1 MSSQKY
7 AYEIGQ
13 LLKNLNATTSNIPPE
28 NSSTT
33 ATMPADQQHTH
44 TNPTTTAHGVLGWSC
59 ENVSDWARKEGLSRC
74 IIDWIAREDIDGRC
88 LLAITEQD
96 VHDLPQHCASPL
108 RFGDIKRF
116 WFATRLLQRQH
127 LATTGPLGLAGL
139 WTPDYSMN
147 DIASSVGHH
156 HPMHHQPH
164 HHQQQQQQ
172 HAGMGTPHHHPHPH
186 PHHHASQHH
195 HHHAA
200 SLLSSMGTSYGS
212 VGYSYSDLE
221 RISPP
226 MSIDGCATCI
236 QPEFFKTMISLGYAF
251 LVTWITAFVM
261 VVVHERVPDMKKY
274 PPLPDIFLDN
284 VPHIP
289 WAFHMCEVTG
299 TILFCIWICVLV
311 VHKHRMVL
319 LRRFFALAGT
329 VFLLRCV
336 TMLITSLSVPGTHLE
351 CTPHDHK
358 FDDSNVRIT
367 EMIYLRISRA
377 YTIWS
382 GLGMSIQGVRTCGDY
397 MFSGHT
403 VALTLLN
410 FFITEYTPRN
420 LYFLHTLTWLLNMFG
435 IFFILA
441 AHEHYSIDVFVAFYI
456 TSRLFLYYHTLANNQ
471 ALMSHDSNRTRI
483 WFPMFSYFESSVD
496 GIIPNEYDTVYGVV
510 YKIFACVLYVKDVC
524 MLTARRFWITNI
536 DGPAGVLRTKV
547 VLLQHLHLQQK
558 QQGHAQP
565 PASSSAGDEPDLAGN
580 GGKDGGTVEPK
591 APQLPNNLD
600 SAAQPKNN
608 TGSNR
613 TPERKPVKCNNIIG
627 ADVDVA
633 SLKRKSFGNISAT
646 LPKSVNESLKLN
658 NNNNNNNN
666 INNYHLPSA
675 AAVSNGNGTGS
686 EASGPKDN
694 TKKEL

>member
-1 MSSQKY
+1 
-7 AYEIGQ
+7 
-13 LLKNLNATTSNIPPE
+13 
-28 NSSTT
+28 
-33 ATMPADQQHTH
+33 MPADQQHTH
-44 TNPTTTAHGVLGWSC
+44 PNPTTTAHGVLGWSC

-127 LATTGPLGLAGL
+127 LATTGPLAATCWHGDAPSSS
-139 WTPDYSMN
+139 TSTS
-147 DIASSVGHH
+147 ASSCVAAPSSPCRLAAVQHGHQLRFGRVQLQRPGAH
-156 HPMHHQPH
+156 LP
-164 HHQQQQQQ
+164 
-172 HAGMGTPHHHPHPH
+172 AN
-186 PHHHASQHH
+186 
-195 HHHAA
+195 
-200 SLLSSMGTSYGS
+200 
-212 VGYSYSDLE
+212 
-221 RISPP
+221 
-226 MSIDGCATCI
+226 
-236 QPEFFKTMISLGYAF
+236 PEFFKTMISLGYAF

-471 ALMSHDSNRTRI
+471 ASALMSHDSNRTRI

-675 AAVSNGNGTGS
+675 AAVSNGTGS

-694 TKKEL
+694 TKKEV

>member
-7 AYEIGQ
+7 AYDIGH
-13 LLKNLNATTSNIPPE
+13 LLKNLNATTYIPPSTTD
-28 NSSTT
+28 NSSSTSP
-33 ATMPADQQHTH
+33 TMPDQH
-44 TNPTTTAHGVLGWSC
+44 NALSVLSWTC
-59 ENVSDWARKEGLSRC
+59 EHVSEWARKEGLSRR
-74 IIDWIAREDIDGRC
+74 IIEWIAREDVDGRC

-96 VHDLPQHCASPL
+96 VHDLPQHCATQL

-127 LATTGPLGLAGL
+127 LSTTGPLGLAGL
-139 WTPDYSMN
+139 WAPEYSMN
-147 DIASSVGHH
+147 GSDMTSAGH
-156 HPMHHQPH
+156 HPMHP
-164 HHQQQQQQ
+164 HHQQ
-172 HAGMGTPHHHPHPH
+172 HHPAAAGTPHHP
-186 PHHHASQHH
+186 SSLHH
-195 HHHAA
+195 HHHPHHA

-299 TILFCIWICVLV
+299 TILFCIWMCVLV

-496 GIIPNEYDTVYGVV
+496 GIIPNEYDTVYGVL
-510 YKIFACVLYVKDVC
+510 YKLFACVLYVKDVC

-536 DGPAGVLRTKV
+536 DGPAGVLKTK
-547 VLLQHLHLQQK
+547 VLLQHLQQK
-558 QQGHAQP
+558 QGQSQPTATVQTSAKEEEMASTRNSEALGEEEHTEDGNQQSKAQQV
-565 PASSSAGDEPDLAGN
+565 L
-580 GGKDGGTVEPK
+580 
-591 APQLPNNLD
+591 LPNNLEHN
-600 SAAQPKNN
+600 AT
-608 TGSNR
+608 TGHNR
-613 TPERKPVKCNNIIG
+613 TPERKPVKCNNIN
-627 ADVDVA
+627 AECDVA
-633 SLKRKSFGNISAT
+633 SLKRRSFGNINAT
-646 LPKSVNESLKLN
+646 LPKSVNEAVQLN
-658 NNNNNNNN
+658 NNNNHSNNNN
-666 INNYHLPSA
+666 NHLPS
-675 AAVSNGNGTGS
+675 G
-686 EASGPKDN
+686 GPKDN
-694 TKKEL
+694 TKKEH

>member
-1 MSSQKY
+1 MSQKCV
-7 AYEIGQ
+7 GDTLHN
-13 LLKNLNATTSNIPPE
+13 LLKV
-28 NSSTT
+28 SSGITT
-33 ATMPADQQHTH
+33 AGSGGKMANELNVIQWTR
-44 TNPTTTAHGVLGWSC
+44 
-59 ENVSDWARKEGLSRC
+59 ENVAEWARKECLNRKIVEC
-74 IIDWIAREDIDGRC
+74 IVKEDIDGKC
-88 LLAITEQD
+88 LLTLCENDIK
-96 VHDLPQHCASPL
+96 SL
-108 RFGDIKRF
+108 REKYAYGLTLGDMKRF
-116 WFATRLLQRQH
+116 WFSVRLVQKQNVTT
-127 LATTGPLGLAGL
+127 LAYLGMLPTNGGEGL
-139 WTPDYSMN
+139 
-147 DIASSVGHH
+147 GHH
-156 HPMHHQPH
+156 
-164 HHQQQQQQ
+164 
-172 HAGMGTPHHHPHPH
+172 PHHHPH
-186 PHHHASQHH
+186 HH
-195 HHHAA
+195 HH
-200 SLLSSMGTSYGS
+200 SLLSSLGTSYAS
-212 VGYSYSDLE
+212 ADINFSEIE

-226 MSIDGCATCI
+226 MSIDGRATCI

-299 TILFCIWICVLV
+299 TLLFCIWVCVLV

-358 FDDSNVRIT
+358 FDDSSSVRIT

-496 GIIPNEYDTVYGVV
+496 GIIPNEYDTVNGVLH
-510 YKIFACVLYVKDVC
+510 KLFECVLYVKDVC
-524 MLTARRFWITNI
+524 MLTAQRFWIAHGNI
-536 DGPAGVLRTKV
+536 EALREKHKH
-547 VLLQHLHLQQK
+547 LL
-558 QQGHAQP
+558 
-565 PASSSAGDEPDLAGN
+565 SAN
-580 GGKDGGTVEPK
+580 S
-591 APQLPNNLD
+591 QLLFPNNLVQGAG
-600 SAAQPKNN
+600 SGGTTATAAD
-608 TGSNR
+608 G
-613 TPERKPVKCNNIIG
+613 KPAKCNNIN
-627 ADVDVA
+627 VDTNNA
-633 SLKRKSFGNISAT
+633 SMKRKSF
-646 LPKSVNESLKLN
+646 
-658 NNNNNNNN
+658 
-666 INNYHLPSA
+666 
-675 AAVSNGNGTGS
+675 SNSPVEKVFPELDEKANDLS
-686 EASGPKDN
+686 
-694 TKKEL
+694 KKEL

>member
-1 MSSQKY
+1 MSQKCGDPF
-7 AYEIGQ
+7 IN
-13 LLKNLNATTSNIPPE
+13 LKHYSSARLAT
-28 NSSTT
+28 
-33 ATMPADQQHTH
+33 A
-44 TNPTTTAHGVLGWSC
+44 AHLREKMANELSVINWTR
-59 ENVSDWARKEGLSRC
+59 ENVVEWARKDSLSRIVIEC
-74 IIDWIAREDIDGRC
+74 IVKEDIDGKC
-88 LLAITEQD
+88 LLTLCENDIKN
-96 VHDLPQHCASPL
+96 L
-108 RFGDIKRF
+108 REKYAYTLTLGDMKRF
-116 WFATRLLQRQH
+116 WFSVRVIQKQN
-127 LATTGPLGLAGL
+127 ATTLAYLGILSVGSGTNGTEGL
-139 WTPDYSMN
+139 CST
-147 DIASSVGHH
+147 VGHH
-156 HPMHHQPH
+156 H
-164 HHQQQQQQ
+164 
-172 HAGMGTPHHHPHPH
+172 HP
-186 PHHHASQHH
+186 
-195 HHHAA
+195 
-200 SLLSSMGTSYGS
+200 LLSSLGTSYAS
-212 VGYSYSDLE
+212 ADINYSDIE

-226 MSIDGCATCI
+226 MSIDGRATCI

-289 WAFHMCEVTG
+289 WAFNMCEVTG
-299 TILFCIWICVLV
+299 TLLFCIWMCVMV

-358 FDDSNVRIT
+358 FDDSSSERIT
-367 EMIYLRISRA
+367 EMISLRISRA

-496 GIIPNEYDTVYGVV
+496 GIIPNEYDTMNEVLC
-510 YKIFACVLYVKDVC
+510 KLFECVLYVKDVC
-524 MLTARRFWITNI
+524 MLTARRFWIAHGNI
-536 DGPAGVLRTKV
+536 EVLKETQKHFLRVSTP
-547 VLLQHLHLQQK
+547 LLLSNNLNQSRENSNAQK
-558 QQGHAQP
+558 
-565 PASSSAGDEPDLAGN
+565 EPI
-580 GGKDGGTVEPK
+580 KC
-591 APQLPNNLD
+591 NNLD
-600 SAAQPKNN
+600 VDMNASVRRKTFGGVA
-608 TGSNR
+608 TGKSLNETDDKPRR
-613 TPERKPVKCNNIIG
+613 TSKEKFVK
-627 ADVDVA
+627 DM
-633 SLKRKSFGNISAT
+633 
-646 LPKSVNESLKLN
+646 
-658 NNNNNNNN
+658 
-666 INNYHLPSA
+666 
-675 AAVSNGNGTGS
+675 
-686 EASGPKDN
+686 
-694 TKKEL
+694 

>member
-7 AYEIGQ
+7 AYDIGQ
-13 LLKNLNATTSNIPPE
+13 LLKNLNATTYIPPSTMDI
-28 NSSTT
+28 NSSNSTRT
-33 ATMPADQQHTH
+33 SPTMPDHQH
-44 TNPTTTAHGVLGWSC
+44 NALSVLSWTS
-59 ENVSDWARKEGLSRC
+59 EHVSEWARKEGLSRR
-74 IIDWIAREDIDGRC
+74 IIEWIAREDVDGRC

-96 VHDLPQHCASPL
+96 VHDLPQHCAMQL

-127 LATTGPLGLAGL
+127 LTTTGPLGLAGL
-139 WTPDYSMN
+139 WAPEYSMN
-147 DIASSVGHH
+147 GNDMPSAGHHPLHPHH
-156 HPMHHQPH
+156 HP
-164 HHQQQQQQ
+164 QQ
-172 HAGMGTPHHHPHPH
+172 HHPAGTHGTPHHPSSSLHHH
-186 PHHHASQHH
+186 PHH
-195 HHHAA
+195 A

-299 TILFCIWICVLV
+299 TILFCIWMCVLV

-496 GIIPNEYDTVYGVV
+496 GIIPNEYDTVYGVL
-510 YKIFACVLYVKDVC
+510 YKVFACVLYVKDVC

-536 DGPAGVLRTKV
+536 DGPAGVLKTKV
-547 VLLQHLHLQQK
+547 VLLQHLHQK
-558 QQGHAQP
+558 QGQP
-565 PASSSAGDEPDLAGN
+565 TGTVRKASAKVDEMASDLSSAPMADEEEEQTEDSSGRQ
-580 GGKDGGTVEPK
+580 TK
-591 APQLPNNLD
+591 AQQVLISNNLEAH
-600 SAAQPKNN
+600 SVHQ
-608 TGSNR
+608 R
-613 TPERKPVKCNNIIG
+613 TPERKDVIKCNNIN
-627 ADVDVA
+627 AEYDVA
-633 SLKRKSFGNISAT
+633 SLKRRSFGNINAT
-646 LPKSVNESLKLN
+646 LPKSVNEAIKLN
-658 NNNNNNNN
+658 NNNNHSNNNN
-666 INNYHLPSA
+666 NNNHLPS
-675 AAVSNGNGTGS
+675 G
-686 EASGPKDN
+686 GPKDN
-694 TKKEL
+694 TKKEH